1 MQCSE
6 EDGHVPDQILRKLI
20 LISNELEPSLPR
32 MFVNSCLCVG
42 TVREIS

>member
-6 EDGHVPDQILRKLI
+6 GDGHVSDQILRKLT
-20 LISNELEPSLPR
+20 LISNELEPSLPKL
-32 MFVNSCLCVG
+32 FVNSCHCVG